1 VIESDDLHRESCPVV
16 IPGAIDP
23 ERRNDDAELDAIG
36 VAASAGGLR
45 ALSTI
50 FAPLSPDFPA
60 PIVVVQHL
68 DPRHPSLLAGILGRA
83 TRLLVKEAQDG
94 EGLRPG
100 VVFLAPPDRH
110 LLVNA
115 NATLTLTRTEL
126 VHFVRPSADLLFE
139 SLAASLN
146 QRALAIV
153 LSGTGSDGA
162 SGLRAIK
169 RMGGATIAQDEA
181 TSEFFGMPDAA
192 IRTGVVDQILPLD
205 RISEAMIAW
214 ARRGQPTQTGIR

>member
-1 VIESDDLHRESCPVV
+1 VAF
-16 IPGAIDP
+16 PGVKSP
-23 ERRNDDAELDAIG
+23 ERQDDGGALDVVG
-36 VAASAGGLR
+36 CAASAGGLR
-45 ALSTI
+45 ALSTVL
-50 FAPLSPDFPA
+50 ALLPAEFPA

-68 DPRHPSLLAGILGRA
+68 DRRHPSLLAGILARA
-83 TRLLVKEAQDG
+83 TPLFVKEAQEG

-139 SLAASLN
+139 SLAASVKA
-146 QRALAIV
+146 RTLAVV
-153 LSGTGSDGA
+153 LTGTGSDGA
-162 SGLRAIK
+162 MGLRAIK

-192 IRTGVVDQILPLD
+192 IRTGDVDRVLPLD
-205 RISEAMIAW
+205 QIAGAMIDW
-214 ARRGQPTQTGIR
+214 TRRGGIAGQDSR

>member
-1 VIESDDLHRESCPVV
+1 VAFPGVPHPDQQYESGDLDV
-16 IPGAIDP
+16 
-23 ERRNDDAELDAIG
+23 IG

-45 ALSTI
+45 ALTAV
-50 FAPLSPDFPA
+50 FAPLPPDFPA

-83 TRLLVKEAQDG
+83 TRLPVKEAQEG

-100 VVFLAPPDRH
+100 VVFVAPPDHH

-115 NATLTLTRTEL
+115 NGTLALTRTEM

-139 SLAASLN
+139 SLAASIKA
-146 QRALAIV
+146 RTLAIV

-162 SGLRAIK
+162 MGLRAVR
-169 RMGGATIAQDEA
+169 RMGGTTIAQDEA

-192 IRTGVVDQILPLD
+192 IRTGFVDMILPLD
-205 RISEAMIAW
+205 RIAGAMLAW
-214 ARRGQPTQTGIR
+214 TRRGD

>member
-1 VIESDDLHRESCPVV
+1 VAF
-16 IPGAIDP
+16 PGAIDP
-23 ERRNDDAELDAIG
+23 ERRDDDDSDLDVIG

-45 ALSTI
+45 ALSTL
-50 FAPLSPDFPA
+50 FAPLPPDLPA

-83 TRLLVKEAQDG
+83 TRLLVKEAQEG

-139 SLAASLN
+139 SLAASFK
-146 QRALAIV
+146 QRTLAIV
-153 LSGTGSDGA
+153 LTGTGSDGA
-162 SGLRAIK
+162 MGLRAIK
-169 RMGGATIAQDEA
+169 RMGGSTIAQDEA

-192 IRTGVVDQILPLD
+192 IRAGFVDQVLPLD
-205 RISEAMIAW
+205 RICTAVVAW
-214 ARRGQPTQTGIR
+214 TRRGSPLERDSGEPRS